1 MNISPVE
8 EIPPRACLC
17 IKQKSEMERKK
28 IMKRMKRTAA
38 LLLALIMTMMM
49 TINVSAAGEGTI
61 TISGVSDQNVY
72 TIYQLLDLES
82 YSADGYS
89 YKVNSAWKDFFET
102 SDAKEY
108 ISVDADGYVAWNA
121 ADEND
126 ATVAAFAKL
135 ALAYA
140 KDKGIAPVQSSKDG
154 DMSTVLQDGKMHGTF
169 ENLNLGYYL
178 VDSTMGALCGLTTTN
193 PKAYINAK
201 NAAPSIDKQVKEDS
215 TNNWGGSNTAD
226 IGQIVEFHVTID
238 VHAGAESFILHD
250 TMSNGLTFKGVTKV
264 EHIIPG
270 LTEADT
276 DIHEATLGTDYTVV
290 DKETDHALD
299 CTFEVR
305 FSQAFCD
312 HLRTNDKIVVYY
324 QAMLNRNAV
333 IAGEGNENK
342 AQLEFGEEHFTTPDT
357 TQTFTYAFDLVK
369 TDGEDRLIN
378 GAGFRIYDH
387 PTDGNEIDVVPLM
400 EADNVTP
407 VLDDKGNPIYRR
419 ARTDEDGVEI
429 MVKDGKVRLV
439 GFDNGTYYLQ
449 ETTTPAG
456 YNNLSGRKEFTISGA
471 NLDATISAENILY
484 TGTGVHVVNKTGNK
498 LPETGGMGTTLF
510 ITFGA
515 IAVLGTGVLLVT
527 KKRMGMIQD

>member
-1 MNISPVE
+1 
-8 EIPPRACLC
+8 
-17 IKQKSEMERKK
+17 
-28 IMKRMKRTAA
+28 MKRMKKVSAF
-38 LLLALIMTMMM
+38 LLALLMTLMLS
-49 TINVSAAGEGTI
+49 ISVSAAESGTI

-72 TIYQLLDLES
+72 EIYQLLDLES
-82 YSADGYS
+82 YSKDGYS
-89 YKVNSAWKDFFET
+89 YKANNAWKAFFET
-102 SDAKEY
+102 AEAKKY
-108 ISVDADGYVAWNA
+108 ISVDGDGYAAWNA
-121 ADEND
+121 DDESD

-140 KDKGIAPVQSSKDG
+140 KAHGILPVQSSQDG
-154 DMSTVLQDGKMHGTF
+154 DMNTVVQDGKTHGTF
-169 ENLNLGYYL
+169 AGLELGYYL
-178 VDSTMGALCGLTTTN
+178 IDSTMGALCGLTTTN
-193 PKAYINAK
+193 PNAYINAK

-215 TNNWGGSNTAD
+215 TNNWGGFNTAD

-238 VHAGAESFILHD
+238 VHAGAENFILHD
-250 TMSNGLTFKGVTKV
+250 TMSNGLTFKSVTKV

-270 LTEADT
+270 LSEADT
-276 DIHEATLGTDYTVV
+276 VIHEATLGTDYTVV

-305 FSQAFCD
+305 FSQEFCD
-312 HLRTNDKIVVYY
+312 HLKTNDKIVVYY
-324 QAMLNRNAV
+324 EAMLNRNAV

-369 TDGEDRLIN
+369 TDGEDKLID

-387 PTDGNEIDVVPLM
+387 ATNGNEIDVVPLM

-407 VLDDKGNPIYRR
+407 IVDDKGNPIYRR
-419 ARTDEDGVEI
+419 ARADEDGVEI

-471 NLDATISAENILY
+471 NLDATISTDNILY